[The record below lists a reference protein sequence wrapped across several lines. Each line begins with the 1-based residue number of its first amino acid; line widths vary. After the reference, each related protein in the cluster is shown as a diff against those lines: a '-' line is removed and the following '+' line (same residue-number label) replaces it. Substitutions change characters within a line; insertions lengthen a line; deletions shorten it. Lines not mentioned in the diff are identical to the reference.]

1 MKPSMRKTKTGAS
14 DLWGKEVRSV
24 FKSMV
29 LGVGAVFAKT
39 LGKMA
44 FAHEISLF
52 KDPGV
57 AAFGV
62 GEDLPS
68 IVVQVPEVKAVS
80 AMPLDGFGDVFDRP
94 FLGLLTTQLIGF
106 IDLLIGQHIEA
117 IVVAAEH
124 FIFVLDLNHGIDM
137 GAAELHHHGDVTCA
151 HHLEAQKFLIKSP
164 RLL

>member
-1 MKPSMRKTKTGAS
+1 MKPSKRKAKMLVIDFLGME
-14 DLWGKEVRSV
+14 KKVV
-24 FKSMV
+24 FKSDV
-29 LGVGAVFAKT
+29 LVVGAMVAKP
-39 LGKMA
+39 LGEVTFSFKVA
-44 FAHEISLF
+44 LL
-52 KDPGV
+52 KDPVV

-151 HHLEAQKFLIKSP
+151 HHLEAQKFLIKNP